1 MFTDWRANL
10 FLRSLF
16 FLLAILI
23 VHSSAPIAHAQ
34 GIIIEP
40 PIQPAPAPLLTPI
53 TIAQHKVD
61 AIIDGPVANVHVTQ
75 VFRNDT
81 GRTVEGVYIFP
92 LPGDA
97 AVSDFQMTVD
107 GQVLEGKLLNKDEAR
122 RIYEEIVRRQRD
134 PALLEYIGRNLFQTS
149 VFPIPAGASRKLEL
163 TYTQVVGQRD
173 GLYEFAYPL
182 RTHQYSTKPVEALS
196 ISVELRN
203 QPGLRTIYSPNFA
216 VRIDRGEGGND
227 DGAIVSYEASRVQ
240 PEQDFALLFG
250 VDKNAIGLNML
261 SYKPSGEDGYFV
273 LLASPS
279 MEVAPSEV
287 VARDLVLVLDV
298 SGSMQGQKMAQAREA
313 AHYIVDQLHADD
325 RFNLIAFSTGVR
337 LWQNE
342 LQPANEQGRKAA
354 HAWID
359 RLDAGG
365 STDINRAL
373 LEGLA
378 QFSGAGRTTRPAY
391 MLFMTDGLPT
401 MGEVEPGRIANNA
414 LNNRP
419 DRTIRLFTFG
429 VGFDVNTDLLDTLSR
444 ELGGRTTY
452 VRPEEAIDEK
462 ISQFYQGISTPVLV
476 DISLNFGTAVTVDEL
491 YPYPLPDL
499 FAGDQL
505 VLVGRYRNGG
515 PLTVTLQGTANGKR
529 LSYEYRGRQLTTSGG
544 DPFVARLWA
553 TRKIG
558 VLLDQVRRSG
568 PLQELVDEITRL
580 SLQFGIVTPYTSY
593 LVLEP
598 ENDRGAAAP
607 GAEVRLFS
615 LRDRADDDV
624 RERMAAAAAAP
635 ASGEAAVAASEAR
648 SELANAANVRETA
661 GVRYV
666 NGKTFVRQAQVRGGD
681 GQLHD
686 LWVDTSYSEE
696 MKVETVQ
703 FGSTRY
709 FALLRQAEM
718 AAWLAIS
725 PEVVIVVGP
734 NAAVRVT
741 IVS

>member
-1 MFTDWRANL
+1 
-10 FLRSLF
+10 LF
-16 FLLAILI
+16 FLLAILMA
-23 VHSSAPIAHAQ
+23 HSSSPSAYAQ
-34 GIIIEP
+34 GIIIDP

-61 AIIDGPVANVHVTQ
+61 AVIDGPVANVRVTQ

-173 GLYEFAYPL
+173 GLYEFVYPL
-182 RTHQYSTKPVEALS
+182 RTHQYSSQPVESLS
-196 ISVELRN
+196 ITVELRN
-203 QPGLRTIYSPNFA
+203 QRGLRTIYSPHYA
-216 VRIDRGEGGND
+216 VRIDRGGSGDENS
-227 DGAIVSYEASRVQ
+227 AIVGYEASKVQ

-250 VDKNAIGLNML
+250 VDRNAIGLNVL
-261 SYKPSGEDGYFV
+261 SYKPTGEDGYFV
-273 LLASPS
+273 LLASPGL
-279 MEVAPSEV
+279 EARPDEV

-313 AHYIVDQLHADD
+313 AHYVVDQLHPGD

-342 LQPANEQGRKAA
+342 LQPATEQGLREA
-354 HAWID
+354 HAWIS
-359 RLDAGG
+359 RLEAGG

-378 QFSGAGRTTRPAY
+378 QFSDGGRTTRPAY

-401 MGEVEPGRIANNA
+401 MGEVEPGRIVNNA

-429 VGFDVNTDLLDTLSR
+429 VGYDVNTDLLDTLSR

-476 DISLNFGTAVTVDEL
+476 DIALNFGTVAVDEL

-505 VLVGRYRNGG
+505 VVVGRYRNGG
-515 PLTVTLQGTANGKR
+515 PLTVTLRGMANGQR
-529 LSYEYRGRQLTTSGG
+529 LTYEYRGRQLATAGG

-568 PLQELVDEITRL
+568 PLQELVDEIVKL

-598 ENDRGAAAP
+598 ENNMGAAAP
-607 GAEVRLFS
+607 ASDARLFS
-615 LRDRADDDV
+615 LRDRADDEV
-624 RERMAAAAAAP
+624 RESVAAAAAAP
-635 ASGEAAVAASEAR
+635 ASGEGAVAASEAR
-648 SELANAANVRETA
+648 SQLAHAVTVRETT

-686 LWVDTSYSEE
+686 LWVDTAYSEG

-709 FALLRQAEM
+709 FSLLRQPEM

-734 NAAVRVT
+734 SAAIRVT
-741 IVS
+741 TVQ

>member
-1 MFTDWRANL
+1 MYTNLRANL
-10 FLRSLF
+10 LLRSLF
-16 FLLAILI
+16 FLLAILL
-23 VHSSAPIAHAQ
+23 VSSSAPSTYAQ
-34 GIIIEP
+34 GIIIDP
-40 PIQPAPAPLLTPI
+40 PLPPAPTPLLTAI
-53 TIAQHKVD
+53 TIAQHKVE
-61 AIIDGPVANVHVTQ
+61 AVIDGPVANVHVTQ

-92 LPGDA
+92 LPSDA

-149 VFPIPAGASRKLEL
+149 VFPIPAGASRTLEL
-163 TYTQVVGQRD
+163 TYTQVIGQRA
-173 GLYEFAYPL
+173 GLYEFVYPL
-182 RTHQYSTKPVEALS
+182 RTHQYGARPVESLS
-196 ISVELRN
+196 ITIELRN
-203 QPGLRTIYSPNFA
+203 QPGLRTVYSPHYA
-216 VRIDRGEGGND
+216 VRIDRGEED
-227 DGAIVSYEASRVQ
+227 DSAIVGYEANNVQ

-250 VDKNAIGLNML
+250 VDKNAIGLNVL
-261 SYKPSGEDGYFV
+261 SYKPAGEDGYFI
-273 LLASPS
+273 LLAAPGID
-279 MEVAPSEV
+279 VASSEV

-298 SGSMQGQKMAQAREA
+298 SGSMQGQKIAQAREA
-313 AHYIVDQLHADD
+313 ARYLVDQLHPED

-359 RLDAGG
+359 RLEASG

-378 QFSGAGRTTRPAY
+378 QFTGAGNSTRPAY

-401 MGEVEPGRIANNA
+401 MGEVEPERILNNT

-429 VGFDVNTDLLDTLSR
+429 VGYDVNTDLLDTLSR
-444 ELGGRTTY
+444 ELGGRSSY
-452 VRPEEAIDEK
+452 VQPEEAIDEK
-462 ISQFYQGISTPVLV
+462 IGQFYEGISTPVLV
-476 DISLNFGTAVTVDEL
+476 DISLNFGTVVTVDEL

-505 VLVGRYRNGG
+505 VVVGRYRNGG
-515 PLTVTLQGTANGKR
+515 PLTVTLRGTANGER
-529 LSYEYRGRQLTTSGG
+529 LTYQYPGRQLATAGG

-568 PLQELVDEITRL
+568 PLQELVDEIVKL

-598 ENDRGAAAP
+598 EIAEGATAP
-607 GAEVRLFS
+607 AQEARLYS
-615 LRDRADDDV
+615 LRDQADDEV
-624 RERMAAAAAAP
+624 RESVAAAAAAP
-635 ASGEAAVAASEAR
+635 ASGEAAVAASEVR
-648 SELANAANVRETA
+648 SELANAANIRETA

-666 NGKTFVRQAQVRGGD
+666 NGKTFVRQAQVEGVD
-681 GQLHD
+681 GRLYD
-686 LWVDTSYSEE
+686 LWVDTTYSEK
-696 MKVETVQ
+696 MKVETVL

-709 FALLRQAEM
+709 FALLRQPEM

-725 PEVVIVVGP
+725 PELVIVVGP
-734 NAAVRVT
+734 NEAVRVT
-741 IVS
+741 TVE